1 MPFIEK
7 AIMYMVSSYLEAG
20 LITREEAVTVLK
32 DVAQHLQ
39 QDISE

>member
-7 AIMYMVSSYLEAG
+7 AIMYMLTSYLEAD

-32 DVAQHLQ
+32 DLAQHLQ
-39 QDISE
+39 HGISE

>member
-7 AIMYMVSSYLEAG
+7 AIMYMLTSYLEAD

-32 DVAQHLQ
+32 DLAQHLQ
-39 QDISE
+39 RGISE